1 MKHLDLFS
9 GIGGFALASSWVWG
23 INHEIVSFCEIDPF
37 CQKILKKH
45 WPKVHINT
53 NIKTMKGDHCGRINL
68 LTGGFPCQPYS
79 NAGKRRGKDDDRA
92 LWCEMFRIIKEA
104 NPRWIIGEN
113 VAGFINMELDD
124 CLSDLESEGYETTAF
139 IIPAC
144 AVQAQHQ
151 RKRVWIIAHSEKF
164 ERNEKQTQKAREYKQ
179 STLKTGRCNSFAPH
193 SNGPGLQKFY
203 MPSLTGEKR
212 LNSRIFGGPGN
223 GGEISESPVCRA
235 VDDVPNR
242 VDRIRGL
249 GNAIVPELVVPIM
262 TAIKQIEDPVS
273 PAYQGFI
280 N

>member
-9 GIGGFALASSWVWG
+9 GIGGFALAAAWVWG

-45 WPKVHINT
+45 WPSVPVNT
-53 NIKTMKGDHCGRINL
+53 DVKTIKGGNFGKINL

-79 NAGKRRGKDDDRA
+79 NAGKQRGKDDDRA
-92 LWCEMFRIIKEA
+92 LWPEMFRIIKEA
-104 NPRWIIGEN
+104 NPHWIIGEN
-113 VAGFINMELDD
+113 VIGFINMELDD
-124 CLSDLESEGYETTAF
+124 CLFDLESEGYETTAF

-164 ERNEKQTQKAREYKQ
+164 GRNEKQTPKAGKYKQ

-203 MPSLTGEKR
+203 MSTLTGEER
-212 LNSRIFGGPGN
+212 LNSRTFGGSGN
-223 GGEISESPVCRA
+223 GRKISESPVCGA
-235 VDDVPNR
+235 INDVPNR

-249 GNAIVPELVVPIM
+249 GNAIVPEIAMLIM
-262 TAIKQIEDPVS
+262 TAIKKIEDS
-273 PAYQGFI
+273 MSFY
-280 N
+280 